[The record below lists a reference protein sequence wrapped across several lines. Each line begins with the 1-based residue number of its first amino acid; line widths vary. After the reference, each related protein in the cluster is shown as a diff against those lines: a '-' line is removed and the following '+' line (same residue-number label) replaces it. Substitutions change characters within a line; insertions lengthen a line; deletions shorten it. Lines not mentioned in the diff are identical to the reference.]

1 MLALIDCNNFYASCE
16 RVFNPSLEGKPIVVL
31 SNNDGCIVA
40 RSNEAKELGIDM
52 AQPFF
57 KIEKVLKANNVAV
70 FSSNYALYGD
80 MSSRVMNIL
89 GEYTDY
95 MEIYSIDEA
104 FLELPDWTGRELYE
118 LGIEMKARIKRET
131 GIPVSIGFA
140 RTKTLCKVA
149 NELAKTEQKRAD
161 RNKVES
167 RFGGVLVFG
176 DENKIGHDGQ
186 TIKQQRDID
195 PFLKLLPVGDVW
207 GIGRQYAKKLSAYN
221 IKTAYQ
227 LKNCN
232 LDWIQKQTNS
242 LGLQM
247 VKELRGQRCFELDS
261 NPVPKKTIVSSRSF
275 GEPVT
280 ELTEMKQALATHAT
294 RLGGKLRKQ
303 DSLATH
309 LSIFIMTNRFS
320 NDKESSYFKTES
332 ITIEP
337 TNYTPALIQASTQL
351 IELIWR
357 QEEIVYDGSN
367 ENTMATQGSPLQDEN
382 DCERTEINKTT
393 TKVKSYK
400 FKYKKCGVYVFGLK
414 PSESDQSDQD
424 LFTDPKKQQKNQS
437 KTRLMQKFDLLNDRY
452 GRYTVKMATL
462 GNNNKWT
469 MKSNQ
474 RSSRYTTEWS
484 EILRVDYVFDNHKKL
499 W

>member
-80 MSSRVMNIL
+80 MSARVMNIL
-89 GEYTDY
+89 GEYTDC

-104 FLELPDWTGRELYE
+104 FLELPDWTGRELYD

-207 GIGRQYAKKLSAYN
+207 GIGRQYTKKLSAYN

-247 VKELRGQRCFELDS
+247 VKELRGQRCFELDN

-280 ELTEMKQALATHAT
+280 ELIEMKQALATHAT
-294 RLGGKLRKQ
+294 RLGEKLRKQ
-303 DSLATH
+303 GSLATH

-320 NDKESSYFKTES
+320 TDKESNYFKTES

-337 TNYTPALIQASTQL
+337 TNYTPALIQAATQL
-351 IELIWR
+351 IERIWK
-357 QEEIVYDGSN
+357 QENQTVKVLNPETKEY
-367 ENTMATQGSPLQDEN
+367 Q
-382 DCERTEINKTT
+382 TEQRP
-393 TKVKSYK
+393 K

-414 PSESDQSDQD
+414 PTESDQSDQD
-424 LFTDPKKQQKNQS
+424 LFTDPKKQQKSQS
-437 KTRLMQKFDLLNDRY
+437 KTRLMKKFDLLNDRY

-462 GNNNKWT
+462 GNNNKWI

-474 RSSRYTTEWS
+474 RSSRYTTEWG
-484 EILRVDYVFDNHKKL
+484 EILRVG
-499 W
+499 

>member
-16 RVFNPSLEGKPIVVL
+16 RVFNPSLEGKSIVVL

-80 MSSRVMNIL
+80 MSARVMNIL
-89 GEYTDY
+89 GEYTDC

-104 FLELPDWTGRELYE
+104 FLELPDWTGRELYD
-118 LGIEMKARIKRET
+118 LGLEMKARIKRET

-167 RFGGVLVFG
+167 KFGGVLVFG
-176 DENKIGHDGQ
+176 DENKVGHDGQ

-195 PFLKLLPVGDVW
+195 PFLKLLTVGDVW
-207 GIGRQYAKKLSAYN
+207 GIGRQYAKKLNAYN

-232 LDWIQKQTNS
+232 LDRIQKQTNS

-247 VKELRGQRCFELDS
+247 VKELRGQRCFELDN

-294 RLGGKLRKQ
+294 RLGEKLRKQ
-303 DSLATH
+303 GSLATH

-320 NDKESSYFKTES
+320 SDKESSYFKTES

-337 TNYTPALIQASTQL
+337 TNYTPALIHAATHL
-351 IELIWR
+351 IERIWK
-357 QEEIVYDGSN
+357 QEDLTVKVLNQQNPETKEY
-367 ENTMATQGSPLQDEN
+367 Q
-382 DCERTEINKTT
+382 TEQRP
-393 TKVKSYK
+393 K

-414 PSESDQSDQD
+414 PTESDQSDQD
-424 LFTDPKKQQKNQS
+424 LFTDPRKQQKNQS

-474 RSSRYTTEWS
+474 RSSRYTTEWG
-484 EILRVDYVFDNHKKL
+484 EILKVG
-499 W
+499 

>member
-80 MSSRVMNIL
+80 MSARVMNIL
-89 GEYTDY
+89 GEYTDC

-176 DENKIGHDGQ
+176 DENKVGHDGQ
-186 TIKQQRDID
+186 TIKQARDID

-207 GIGRQYAKKLSAYN
+207 GIGRQYAKKLNAYN

-247 VKELRGQRCFELDS
+247 VKELRGQRCFELDN

-275 GEPVT
+275 GEPVI
-280 ELTEMKQALATHAT
+280 ELIEMKQALATHAT
-294 RLGGKLRKQ
+294 RLGEKLRRQ
-303 DSLATH
+303 GSLATH

-320 NDKESSYFKTES
+320 TDKESSYFKTES

-337 TNYTPALIQASTQL
+337 TNYTPALIHAATQL
-351 IELIWR
+351 IERIWK
-357 QEEIVYDGSN
+357 QEEIIYDKQST
-367 ENTMATQGSPLQDEN
+367 EQTKDEN
-382 DCERTEINKTT
+382 GIVIETKKTINKVTNH
-393 TKVKSYK
+393 K

-414 PSESDQSDQD
+414 PTETDQSDQG
-424 LFTDPKKQQKNQS
+424 LFTDPKKQAKSQS

-462 GNNNKWT
+462 GDNNKWT

-474 RSSRYTTEWS
+474 RSSRYTTEWG
-484 EILRVDYVFDNHKKL
+484 EILKVG
-499 W
+499 

>member
-40 RSNEAKELGIDM
+40 RSNEAKELGINM

-80 MSSRVMNIL
+80 MSARVMNIL
-89 GEYTDY
+89 GEYTDS

-104 FLELPDWTGRELYE
+104 FLELPDWSGRELYE
-118 LGIEMKARIKRET
+118 MGIELKARIKRET

-149 NELAKTEQKRAD
+149 NELAKSEQKLAD
-161 RNKVES
+161 RDGFVSK
-167 RFGGVLVFG
+167 FGGVLVFG
-176 DENKIGHDGQ
+176 DELKIGHDGEAF
-186 TIKQQRDID
+186 KQPRDID
-195 PFLKLLPVGDVW
+195 FFLKVLPVGDVW
-207 GIGRQYAKKLSAYN
+207 GVGRRYAKKLNGYN

-227 LKNCN
+227 LKICN
-232 LDWIQKQTNS
+232 LEWIQKQTNS

-261 NPVPKKTIVSSRSF
+261 NPVAKKTIVSSRSF

-280 ELTEMKQALATHAT
+280 GLIEMKQALATHAT
-294 RLGGKLRKQ
+294 RLGEKLRKQ
-303 DSLATH
+303 GSLASH

-320 NDKESSYFKTES
+320 TNRESSYFKTES

-337 TNYTPALIQASTQL
+337 TNYTPALIQATTKL
-351 IELIWR
+351 IDQIWR
-357 QEEIVYDGSN
+357 QEDYPGVKTVLGKAI
-367 ENTMATQGSPLQDEN
+367 
-382 DCERTEINKTT
+382 ERFR
-393 TKVKSYK
+393 
-400 FKYKKCGVYVFGLK
+400 FKYKKCGVYVFGLL
-414 PSESDQSDQD
+414 PVEADQSSQG
-424 LFTDPKKQQKNQS
+424 LFSDSKKQAKSRS
-437 KTRLMQKFDLLNDRY
+437 KTRLMEKFDILNNRY
-452 GRYTVKMATL
+452 GRYTVKMGAL
-462 GNNNKWT
+462 GNNQKWL

-474 RSSRYTTEWS
+474 RSSRYTTEWG
-484 EILRVDYVFDNHKKL
+484 EILKVD
-499 W
+499 